1 MVSTESERLVTLK
14 ELVPL
19 HPWRTPS
26 PPFPGN
32 KNGQYVKIKKP
43 ILKDGRTKVFWAPKT
58 LLRIKD
64 YGEGIQDLKTP
75 YEGFFEFVDNFL
87 INNVR
92 KWIDRLLG
100 QIFSLPKYDA
110 SSKTYIRG

>member
-1 MVSTESERLVTLK
+1 MLSTMSQPRLVTLK

-19 HPWRTPS
+19 RPWSTPT

-32 KNGQYVKIKKP
+32 QNGQYVKIKKP
-43 ILKDGRTKVFWAPKT
+43 ILKDGTMIFWAPKS
-58 LLRIKD
+58 LLRIED
-64 YGEGIQDLKTP
+64 HEDLNTP
-75 YEGFFEFVDNFL
+75 YEGFFKFVDEFL
-87 INNVR
+87 INNVK

-110 SSKTYIRG
+110 TSKKYITE